1 MWSRI
6 SDGQSWSNGQAKGQ
20 AKTFNWVNATE
31 ACKDFHLAGFGDW
44 RLPSKSELESLINQ
58 GKAGYHAPN
67 GVLERPDSRGFG
79 RYWSSSP
86 HTLNSKSNSR
96 WMLSF
101 DSGALDYYLIES
113 RFYIR
118 VVRNAN

>member
-20 AKTFNWVNATE
+20 AKTFNWINATE

-67 GVLERPDSRGFG
+67 
-79 RYWSSSP
+79 
-86 HTLNSKSNSR
+86 SKSNSR

-118 VVRNAN
+118 AVRNAN